1 MKIAI
6 PVKDEKLTFFSNAG
20 HTPKFAI
27 YKLNGSGMFRSF
39 NLEAIIQNP
48 RTDIDHDHAE
58 EEHDCNHA
66 HDDEEHIAQH
76 NKMGAA
82 LSDCAYIVV
91 QKACKNTANSFA
103 SQGIKLVKYNGNAL
117 DVGKILQETSS
128 KFI

>member
-91 QKACKNTANSFA
+91 QKACKNTANSLA